1 VGVTGSTALHLGL
14 TPWLAPIGRSAA
26 ELARQAELAEGW
38 GYESFW
44 LPENHF
50 GEGAIPDPLMLL
62 AAVAGATRTIRLA
75 TTSFLLPL
83 RHPIQAAEQVAVLDQ
98 LSNGRVI
105 LGVGRGFQPA
115 MFDAFDI
122 PPQQKRA
129 RFEAC
134 LRDMRD
140 AWQGKSVGGAGGDP
154 IVLSPLPVQQP
165 HPPVWVAAFGP
176 KALAQVGG
184 LGLPYL
190 ASPMESRQTLEANY
204 ALHRQACAD
213 NGHDA
218 PAEVPI
224 MRTVFVSNAPRE
236 IERVKAL
243 LQRQAEETRRQA
255 NVSIARRVPEQ
266 VDDWALIGSPLQ
278 VGEAI
283 AEYRECLGMTH
294 LIATRLRISGFDDTT
309 FESSLQLLAELPR

>member
-1 VGVTGSTALHLGL
+1 MTEKRALHLGL
-14 TPWLAPIGRSAA
+14 TPWLAPIGRNAV
-26 ELARQAELAEGW
+26 ELVRQAELAEGW

-115 MFDAFDI
+115 MFEAFDI

-140 AWQGKSVGGAGGDP
+140 AWQGASVGGADGDP

-213 NGHDA
+213 NGHDV

-224 MRTVFVSNAPRE
+224 MRTVFVSNEPGE
-236 IERVKAL
+236 IEQVKAL
-243 LQRQAEETRRQA
+243 LERQAEETRRQA
-255 NVSIARRVPEQ
+255 SVAISRRVPDR

-278 VGEAI
+278 VGETI
-283 AEYRECLGMTH
+283 AVYRESLGMTH
-294 LIATRLRISGFDDTT
+294 LIATRLRISGFDDSA
-309 FESSLQLLAELPR
+309 FEASLQLLAELPR

>member
-1 VGVTGSTALHLGL
+1 
-14 TPWLAPIGRSAA
+14 
-26 ELARQAELAEGW
+26 
-38 GYESFW
+38 
-44 LPENHF
+44 
-50 GEGAIPDPLMLL
+50 MLL
-62 AAVAGATRTIRLA
+62 AAVAGVTRTIRLA

-122 PPQQKRA
+122 PPNQKRA

-134 LRDMRD
+134 LREMCE
-140 AWQGKSVGGAGGDP
+140 AWAGASVGGAGDDP
-154 IVLSPLPVQQP
+154 IVLSPLPVQRP

-204 ALHRQACAD
+204 ALHRQACAEG
-213 NGHDA
+213 GHDV

-224 MRTVFVSNAPRE
+224 MRTVFVSNDQRE
-236 IERVKAL
+236 IERVRGL
-243 LQRQAEETRRQA
+243 LERQAGETRRQA
-255 NVSIARRVPEQ
+255 GAAIARRVPDR
-266 VDDWALIGSPLQ
+266 VDDWALIGSPSQ
-278 VGEAI
+278 VSDGI
-283 AEYRECLGMTH
+283 AEYRDTLGMTH
-294 LIATRLRISGFDDTT
+294 LVATRLRVSGFQDATLET
-309 FESSLQLLAELPR
+309 SLRLLAELPR

>member
-1 VGVTGSTALHLGL
+1 MNEKHALHLGL
-14 TPWLAPIGRSAA
+14 TPWLAPIGRNAA
-26 ELARQAELAEGW
+26 ELVRQAERAEGW

-115 MFDAFDI
+115 MFDAFNI
-122 PPQQKRA
+122 PPKQKRA

-134 LRDMRD
+134 LRQMCD
-140 AWQGKSVGGAGGDP
+140 AWVGASIGGAGDDP
-154 IVLSPLPVQQP
+154 IMLSPLPVQRP

-176 KALAQVGG
+176 KALAQAGG

-204 ALHRQACAD
+204 ALHRQACAE
-213 NGHDA
+213 NGHNV

-224 MRTVFVSNAPRE
+224 MRTVFVSNDKRE
-236 IERVKAL
+236 IERVRDL
-243 LQRQAEETRRQA
+243 LERQAGETRRQA
-255 NVSIARRVPEQ
+255 SAAIARRVPDR

-278 VGEAI
+278 VGEGI
-283 AEYRECLGMTH
+283 AEYRETLGMTH
-294 LIATRLRISGFDDTT
+294 LVATRLRISGFQDSAL
-309 FESSLQLLAELPR
+309 ELSLRLLAELPR

>member
-1 VGVTGSTALHLGL
+1 MNEKRALHLGL
-14 TPWLAPIGRSAA
+14 TPWLAPIGRNAA
-26 ELARQAELAEGW
+26 ALGRQAELAEGW

-115 MFDAFDI
+115 MFDAFNV
-122 PPQQKRA
+122 PPKQKRA

-134 LRDMRD
+134 LREMRD
-140 AWQGKSVGGAGGDP
+140 AWTGASVGGEAENP
-154 IVLSPLPVQQP
+154 VVLSPLPVQQP

-204 ALHRQACAD
+204 ALHRQACTE
-213 NGHDA
+213 NGHEV

-224 MRTVFVSNAPRE
+224 MRTVFVSNDRRE
-236 IERVKAL
+236 IEQVRDL
-243 LQRQAEETRRQA
+243 LERQAGETRRQA
-255 NVSIARRVPEQ
+255 NAAIARRVPDR
-266 VDDWALIGSPLQ
+266 VDDWALIGSPSQ
-278 VGEAI
+278 VGEGI
-283 AEYRECLGMTH
+283 AEYRETLEMTH
-294 LIATRLRISGFDDTT
+294 LVATRLRVSGLQDSA
-309 FESSLQLLAELPR
+309 FETSLRLLAELPR